1 MSDDRILATWVQN
14 RFDIKSLPNNKSGF
28 ELMQEV
34 IKGQDIWYAV
44 YDLSKDSLLSI
55 GSLPDDKSTFT
66 SGRTEGNPIVKGINE
81 NKGMIVWTVSDLA
94 NNESELYY
102 SFVEN
107 NNDWTSTNGES
118 ICGNIPGSEIN
129 QTIGINSD
137 GDIILSWINVSKDA
151 TKRQVMGSVYSNNS
165 WTNCSVLA
173 DEPSGSK
180 IRYMD
185 MEFEANYGSL
195 IWSEG
200 RLDTDKDGDLIPME
214 KINFI
219 KWNSNIKNWD
229 KSTLITILD
238 SNIKEA
244 KEPNIEISNTG
255 KIAVLYQNNEMR
267 GPVRK
272 VNAIYG
278 DMNNTNNWKSD
289 NENVLICDTN
299 KRLYDF
305 DFGFKGGDTLF
316 VIKQENMTNSSFEVN
331 KNIKNGN
338 RFGATNSNLVLR
350 TLMVGGTPT
359 NVKTEDITKQIK
371 DEEDGINVYPNPAND
386 ILNISFD
393 NQSRVYSFDIF
404 DSKGKLIQ
412 TEHYDV
418 KGNDYSIDVSNL
430 STGMYF
436 IQYNDNGT
444 KKMKSFVVVR

>member
-1 MSDDRILATWVQN
+1 
-14 RFDIKSLPNNKSGF
+14 
-28 ELMQEV
+28 
-34 IKGQDIWYAV
+34 
-44 YDLSKDSLLSI
+44 
-55 GSLPDDKSTFT
+55 
-66 SGRTEGNPIVKGINE
+66 
-81 NKGMIVWTVSDLA
+81 
-94 NNESELYY
+94 
-102 SFVEN
+102 
-107 NNDWTSTNGES
+107 
-118 ICGNIPGSEIN
+118 
-129 QTIGINSD
+129 
-137 GDIILSWINVSKDA
+137 
-151 TKRQVMGSVYSNNS
+151 
-165 WTNCSVLA
+165 
-173 DEPSGSK
+173 
-180 IRYMD
+180 

-278 DMNNTNNWKSD
+278 DMNNTNNWKND